1 MAAIQTSILERIGD
15 TPMIELGNI
24 VPPGHARI
32 LMKLECDN
40 PSGSMKDRAALAMI
54 EAAERDG
61 RLKPGGPVVEYTGGS
76 AGVSLSLICG
86 ARGYPLHLVS
96 SDAFSQEKRNH
107 MKALGARVT
116 LVPSKSGG
124 MDEALTRN
132 MIETARRIR
141 EESGGYWTD
150 QLNNTDQLSG
160 YREMGREIWAQT
172 GGAVDAFVHGVGTA
186 ASLLGAAETLRREK
200 PDIEIVAVEPQES
213 AVLSGAQTGSHKIEG
228 IGAGF
233 VVPLWDPS
241 AVDEITTVSTAE
253 AMAMARRLAREEAL
267 FAGTSTG
274 ANLVAALKL
283 AKRLGP
289 DATVVTLMVDTGMK
303 YFSTDLYGPN
313 SMGVSELGVA

>member
-1 MAAIQTSILERIGD
+1 MAAIQTSILACIGG
-15 TPMIELGNI
+15 TPMIELRSM

-32 LMKLECDN
+32 LMKLESAN

-54 EAAERDG
+54 EAAEADG
-61 RLKPGGPVVEYTGGS
+61 RLKPGGSVVEYTGGS

-86 ARGYPLHLVS
+86 AKGYPLRLVT
-96 SDAFSQEKRNH
+96 SDAFSLEKRNH
-107 MKALGARVT
+107 MTMLGAQLT

-132 MIETARRIR
+132 MIETARKIR
-141 EESGGYWTD
+141 EETGGFWTD

-160 YREMGREIWAQT
+160 YREMGKEIWEQT
-172 GGAVDAFVHGVGTA
+172 NGTADAFVQGVGTA
-186 ASLLGAAETLRREK
+186 ASLLGAAETLRAEK
-200 PDIEIVAVEPQES
+200 PDIQIVAVEPRES
-213 AVLSGAQTGSHKIEG
+213 AVLSGAHTGSHKIEG

-233 VVPLWDPS
+233 VVPLWDPAS
-241 AVDEITTVSTAE
+241 VDEITTVSTAE

-289 DATVVTLMVDTGMK
+289 DAAVVTLMVDTGMK
-303 YFSTDLYGPN
+303 YFSTDLYGK
-313 SMGVSELGVA
+313 V